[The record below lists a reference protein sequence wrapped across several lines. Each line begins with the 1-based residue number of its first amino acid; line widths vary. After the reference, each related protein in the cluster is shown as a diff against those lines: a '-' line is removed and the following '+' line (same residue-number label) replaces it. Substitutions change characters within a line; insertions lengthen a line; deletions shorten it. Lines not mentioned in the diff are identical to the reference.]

1 VSCVD
6 GMVFWLWL
14 GVQQRGGLVED
25 FVADRRLQIEFPRSS
40 SIHSAL
46 YKSIKTIVIVVQS
59 VHHKQNNK

>member
-25 FVADRRLQIEFPRSS
+25 SVADRRLQIEFLRSS